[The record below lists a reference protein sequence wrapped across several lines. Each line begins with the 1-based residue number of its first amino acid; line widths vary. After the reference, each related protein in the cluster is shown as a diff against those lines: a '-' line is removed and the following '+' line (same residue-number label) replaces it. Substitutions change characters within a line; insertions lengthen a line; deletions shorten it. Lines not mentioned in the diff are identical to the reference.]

1 MGEVLNIMPISRY
14 QRERERIAGPKFT
27 RGIVKLYLVGAGIG
41 LIVGVVWVIAGLLRY
56 HPLW

>member
-1 MGEVLNIMPISRY
+1 MSISRY

-27 RGIVKLYLVGAGIG
+27 RGVVRLYLFGAVVG
-41 LIVGVVWVIAGLLRY
+41 LILGVIWVIVGLLRY

>member
-1 MGEVLNIMPISRY
+1 MSISRY

-27 RGIVKLYLVGAGIG
+27 RGVVKLYLVGAAIG
-41 LIVGVVWVIAGLLRY
+41 LILGVIAVIVGILRY